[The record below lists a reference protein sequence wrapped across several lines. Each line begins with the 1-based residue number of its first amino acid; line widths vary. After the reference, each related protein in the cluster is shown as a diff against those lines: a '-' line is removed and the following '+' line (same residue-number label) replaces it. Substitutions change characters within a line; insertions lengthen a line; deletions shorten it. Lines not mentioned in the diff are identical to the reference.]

1 VTNYPILKLFI
12 RKIAVMWAFLCQTS
26 VRKVNNTNNYDL
38 QGHPRRW
45 LILAILTLSLVM
57 VVASVSSLNLA
68 IPSIQKALDASASE
82 LVWINAAYALVF
94 AALLLPGGAIGDRF
108 GRRGALQIGLIIFI
122 IGALLGATSSDPF
135 QLIFFRASM
144 GVGAALVMPATLS
157 IISVIFPVE
166 ERSKAIAIWSGFAG
180 AGAAIGI
187 IAAGLLLEK
196 FWWGSIF
203 FINVPTAGIALL
215 LVAFFVPTSRDS
227 HINPLDF
234 PGSFLS
240 ALGLTSLVYGLIQG
254 PEFGWTDPIVIWAF
268 IVSVVVLVGWVFVEL
283 NRKYPMLDP
292 RLFKI
297 RRFGMGSFAIL
308 IPFAVM
314 FGFFFGLAQYLQYV
328 QMHSPL
334 GAALRSLPFAL
345 TMLIA
350 APRGPVISRLI
361 GEKGCLSLGLLFA
374 ASGCFVLAFLEATSS
389 YLQIALSLVLTAL
402 GMAITFPTAT
412 AAIINCL
419 PTDKAGVASA
429 VNDTTREVG
438 AAVGIA
444 FLGSLLSAGYRN
456 SLGDSFASMPADVNE
471 IAKNSV
477 GAALQVAEQFS
488 VESGQVLA
496 QEAKAAFTN
505 GFSLSMSVGAGML
518 LLASIIVFFR
528 YPNTEKNNSAN

>member
-1 VTNYPILKLFI
+1 MALTTELNYTI
-12 RKIAVMWAFLCQTS
+12 
-26 VRKVNNTNNYDL
+26 
-38 QGHPRRW
+38 QGHPKRW
-45 LILAILTLSLVM
+45 FILAILTLSLVM
-57 VVASVSSLNLA
+57 IVASVSSLNLA

-108 GRRGALQIGLIIFI
+108 GRRGTLQVGLFIFI
-122 IGALLGATSSDPF
+122 IGALLGSTSSDPF

-144 GVGAALVMPATLS
+144 GIGAALVMPATLS
-157 IISVIFPVE
+157 IISIIFPPE
-166 ERSKAIAIWSGFAG
+166 EKGKAIAIWSGFAG

-187 IAAGLLLEK
+187 ISAGLLLEK

-215 LVAFFVPTSRDS
+215 LVTFFVPTSRDS
-227 HINPLDF
+227 HINPLDL
-234 PGSFLS
+234 PGSLLS
-240 ALGLTSLVYGLIQG
+240 AIGLTSLVYGLIQG
-254 PEFGWTDPIVIWAF
+254 PEFGWTDPIVMWAF
-268 IVSVVVLVGWVFVEL
+268 IVAVVVLVGWVLVEL
-283 NRKYPMLDP
+283 NQNHPMLDP

-308 IPFAVM
+308 IPFTVM
-314 FGFFFGLAQYLQYV
+314 FGFFFGLSQYLQYV

-334 GAALRSLPFAL
+334 GAALRTLPFAL

-350 APRGPVISRLI
+350 APRGPTISRVI
-361 GEKGCLSLGLLFA
+361 GEKGCLSMGLLFS
-374 ASGCFVLAFLEATSS
+374 ASGCLVLAFLEATSS
-389 YLQIALSLVLTAL
+389 YLQIAVSLVLTAF

-419 PTDKAGVASA
+419 PSDKAGVASA

-438 AAVGIA
+438 AAIGIA

-456 SLGDSFASMPADVNE
+456 SLGDSFASMPDEINE
-471 IAKNSV
+471 VARNSV
-477 GAALQVAEQFS
+477 GAALQVAERLS

-496 QEAKAAFTN
+496 QEAKVAFTN
-505 GFSLSMSVGAGML
+505 GFSLSMSVGSGML
-518 LLASIIVFFR
+518 LLASVIVFLRF
-528 YPNTEKNNSAN
+528 PNTEKNRTAD

>member
-1 VTNYPILKLFI
+1 MTNYPILKLFI

-350 APRGPVISRLI
+350 APRGPIISRLI

-518 LLASIIVFFR
+518 LVASIIVFFR

>member
-1 VTNYPILKLFI
+1 MND
-12 RKIAVMWAFLCQTS
+12 
-26 VRKVNNTNNYDL
+26 TNNYDI
-38 QGHPRRW
+38 QCHPRRW
-45 LILAILTLSLVM
+45 FILAILTLSLVM

-68 IPSIQKALDASASE
+68 IPSIQKSLNASASE
-82 LVWINAAYALVF
+82 LVWMNAAYALVF

-135 QLIFFRASM
+135 QLISFRASM

-166 ERSKAIAIWSGFAG
+166 ERGKAIAIWSGFAG

-187 IAAGLLLEK
+187 IMAGLLLEK

-215 LVAFFVPTSRDS
+215 LVTFFVPTSRDS
-227 HINPLDF
+227 HINPLDL

-240 ALGLTSLVYGLIQG
+240 SLGLTSLVYGLIQG

-297 RRFGMGSFAIL
+297 RQFGMGSFAIL
-308 IPFAVM
+308 IPFTVM
-314 FGFFFGLAQYLQYV
+314 FGFFFGLSQYLQYV

-334 GAALRSLPFAL
+334 GAAVRSLPFAL

-350 APRGPVISRLI
+350 APRGPVISRVI

-374 ASGCFVLAFLEATSS
+374 SSGCFVLAFLEATSS
-389 YLQIALSLVLTAL
+389 YLQVALSLVLTAL

-412 AAIINCL
+412 SAIINCL
-419 PTDKAGVASA
+419 PSDKAGVASA

-456 SLGDSFASMPADVNE
+456 SLGDSFASIPAEMNE
-471 IAKNSV
+471 LAKNSV
-477 GAALQVAEQFS
+477 GAALQIAEQFS

-505 GFSLSMSVGAGML
+505 GFSLAMSVGAGML
-518 LLASIIVFFR
+518 LVASVIVFFR

>member
-1 VTNYPILKLFI
+1 
-12 RKIAVMWAFLCQTS
+12 
-26 VRKVNNTNNYDL
+26 
-38 QGHPRRW
+38 
-45 LILAILTLSLVM
+45 
-57 VVASVSSLNLA
+57 
-68 IPSIQKALDASASE
+68 
-82 LVWINAAYALVF
+82 
-94 AALLLPGGAIGDRF
+94 
-108 GRRGALQIGLIIFI
+108 
-122 IGALLGATSSDPF
+122 
-135 QLIFFRASM
+135 
-144 GVGAALVMPATLS
+144 
-157 IISVIFPVE
+157 
-166 ERSKAIAIWSGFAG
+166 
-180 AGAAIGI
+180 
-187 IAAGLLLEK
+187 
-196 FWWGSIF
+196 
-203 FINVPTAGIALL
+203 
-215 LVAFFVPTSRDS
+215 
-227 HINPLDF
+227 
-234 PGSFLS
+234 
-240 ALGLTSLVYGLIQG
+240 
-254 PEFGWTDPIVIWAF
+254 
-268 IVSVVVLVGWVFVEL
+268 
-283 NRKYPMLDP
+283 
-292 RLFKI
+292 
-297 RRFGMGSFAIL
+297 
-308 IPFAVM
+308 
-314 FGFFFGLAQYLQYV
+314 LAQYLQYV

-334 GAALRSLPFAL
+334 GAAVRSLPFAL

-350 APRGPVISRLI
+350 APRGPAVSRLI

-518 LLASIIVFFR
+518 LVASIIVFFR
-528 YPNTEKNNSAN
+528 YPNTEKNHSAN